1 MIFFIPAYDEATRT
15 NLAVIKPILPQEAV
29 SLLAEQA
36 IRANLWFDLPNHDL
50 LFVMS
55 HGNSDK
61 IWGHDDKPALTS
73 DDKSLFEHKKAFV
86 FACYTANELGMVL
99 KKYQNIYWGY
109 TGAIAAPSQ
118 QPHLIEFFRT
128 IFKHIVENF
137 PNCSDAASIMTLI
150 EAIKLLCHQMENEF
164 DLLFEAGED
173 IDIINYTCLLHI
185 WSRLRVYHFEEDD
198 PIQHASAKDG
208 YIFE

>member
-15 NLAVIKPILPQEAV
+15 NLEVLKPILPREAV

-36 IRANLWFDLPNHDL
+36 IRAHLWHCLPNHDL

-61 IWGHDDKPALTS
+61 IWGHDDKPAVTTE
-73 DDKSLFEHKKAFV
+73 DQSLFENKKIFV
-86 FACYTANELGMVL
+86 FACYTANELGIIL
-99 KKYQNIYWGY
+99 KKRQNIYWCY

-118 QPHLIEFFRT
+118 EPHLIAFFRT
-128 IFKHIVENF
+128 IFKHIIDHF
-137 PNCSDAASIMTLI
+137 PNGSDVASIRALI
-150 EAIKLLCHQMENEF
+150 ETIKLLCHQMENEF
-164 DLLFEAGED
+164 DLLLEAGED

-185 WSRLRVYHFEEDD
+185 WNRLRVYHFEHDD
-198 PIQHASAKDG
+198 CIQHSSAQDG

>member
-15 NLAVIKPILPQEAV
+15 NLAVIQPILPKEAV

-36 IRANLWFDLPNHDL
+36 IKENLWFYLPNHDL

-73 DDKSLFEHKKAFV
+73 EDKLGFEHKKAFV
-86 FACYTANELGMVL
+86 FACYTANELGIVL
-99 KKYQNIYWGY
+99 KERQNIYWGY

-118 QPHLIEFFRT
+118 QPHLIEFFST
-128 IFKHIVENF
+128 IFKHIIENF
-137 PNCSDAASIMTLI
+137 PNCSDAASIKALI
-150 EAIKLLCHQMENEF
+150 ETIQFLCLQMENEL

-185 WSRLRVYHFEEDD
+185 WSRLRVYHFDHDD
-198 PIQHASAKDG
+198 SIQHPAAKDG